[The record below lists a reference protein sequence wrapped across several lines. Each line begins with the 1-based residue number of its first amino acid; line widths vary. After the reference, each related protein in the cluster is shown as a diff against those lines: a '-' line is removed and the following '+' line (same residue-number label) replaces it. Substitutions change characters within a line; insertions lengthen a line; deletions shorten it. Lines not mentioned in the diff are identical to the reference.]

1 MRRADSST
9 SRRISAGKA
18 VDLLWNVGSS
28 LPAAVTLLWEA
39 EGREVTMASLGELE
53 RAVMDLLWAG
63 QEAATANTLRD
74 LLAQDSEAGDGTAG
88 HQGKD
93 LAVTTVLT
101 VLSRLEKKGLVERE
115 RGTRPHRYQAV
126 SSRADHT
133 AELMHE
139 VLGSAPDREAVLA
152 RFIGS
157 VTESE
162 AATLRKLLGY
172 N

>member
-1 MRRADSST
+1 
-9 SRRISAGKA
+9 
-18 VDLLWNVGSS
+18 
-28 LPAAVTLLWEA
+28 
-39 EGREVTMASLGELE
+39 MASLGELE
-53 RAVMDLLWAG
+53 RAVMDLLWAA

-74 LLAQDSEAGDGTAG
+74 QLARTSAAQSGTG
-88 HQGKD
+88 HEGKE

-157 VTESE
+157 VSEGE
-162 AATLRKLLGY
+162 AATLRKLLGHL
-172 N
+172 

>member
-1 MRRADSST
+1 
-9 SRRISAGKA
+9 
-18 VDLLWNVGSS
+18 
-28 LPAAVTLLWEA
+28 
-39 EGREVTMASLGELE
+39 MATLGELE

-63 QEAATANTLRD
+63 HEAATANTLRD
-74 LLAQDSEAGDGTAG
+74 QLSQSTRVPGGTEG
-88 HQGKD
+88 HVGKD

-101 VLSRLEKKGLVERE
+101 VLSRLERKGLVERE

-157 VTESE
+157 VSATEAE
-162 AATLRKLLGY
+162 TLRKLLEHS
-172 N
+172 

>member
-1 MRRADSST
+1 
-9 SRRISAGKA
+9 
-18 VDLLWNVGSS
+18 
-28 LPAAVTLLWEA
+28 
-39 EGREVTMASLGELE
+39 MASLGELE

-74 LLAQDSEAGDGTAG
+74 LLAQSTLRQDGTAG

-101 VLSRLEKKGLVERE
+101 VLSRLERKGLVERE

-139 VLGSAPDREAVLA
+139 VLDRASDRDAALA
-152 RFIGS
+152 RFVG
-157 VTESE
+157 TATAGE
-162 AATLRKLLGY
+162 AATLRRLLDELARR
-172 N
+172 

>member
-1 MRRADSST
+1 
-9 SRRISAGKA
+9 
-18 VDLLWNVGSS
+18 
-28 LPAAVTLLWEA
+28 
-39 EGREVTMASLGELE
+39 MASLGELE

-74 LLAQDSEAGDGTAG
+74 QLARSSAAQGGAG
-88 HQGKD
+88 HEGKE

-157 VTESE
+157 VSEGE
-162 AATLRKLLGY
+162 AATLRKLLGHL
-172 N
+172 